1 MQDML
6 DALRTLPH
14 AVTPGPAGPDVAAAD
29 VARGHRAL
37 SRRRHRRIAFSG
49 AALAVVAAVGVAVGL
64 PARVDSTAHR
74 AAAGSPATTQVTKV
88 RLEAYT
94 GAQPV
99 GFRVSTV
106 PAGWQVISSDRS
118 SFVVAPPGTSAT
130 GSQPDPIG
138 GGQAGQQAADQRQ
151 QHGTASQPDPTGG
164 QAVSFVG
171 RIAVMLQGQSTMP
184 SHSPVTEVNINGK
197 EGLLGFAEGGT
208 GSSRYLWLIFPDAKG
223 HKVLVQIPASVGLTN
238 NQIVRFA
245 QGITVTS
252 AAVAASG

>member
-6 DALRTLPH
+6 DALRALPP
-14 AVTPGPAGPDVAAAD
+14 AVTPGPAAPDVAAAD

-37 SRRRHRRIAFSG
+37 SRQRHRRIAFSG

-64 PARVDSTAHR
+64 PARVDSTTHP

-88 RLEAYT
+88 QLEAYT
-94 GAQPV
+94 GAQPA
-99 GFRVSTV
+99 GFRVAAV

-118 SFVVAPPGTSAT
+118 SFVVAPPGASA
-130 GSQPDPIG
+130 
-138 GGQAGQQAADQRQ
+138 
-151 QHGTASQPDPTGG
+151 TASQPDSGDG
-164 QAVSFVG
+164 QGISFVG

-197 EGLLGFAEGGT
+197 EGRLGFAEGGT

-238 NQIVRFA
+238 HQIVRFA